1 MKNYL
6 LYENYKEL
14 VSKIQ
19 KYNDAYY
26 KEHRSEISDYEFDM
40 LLRQLEE
47 IENQHPE
54 WKEENSPSARVGSDS
69 TSSQRIKHVAPMRS
83 LKNVY
88 QHRAEN
94 LEEEWE
100 ELIKWCSAHDTKEI
114 SISPKIDGCAIAAKY
129 INNKL
134 DSVTTRGDGLE
145 GDDITEVA
153 LAAKLVPDALEDI
166 HWAGLQS
173 VLDTEL
179 YYLPSS
185 YKCVIEI
192 RGEAYM
198 PISCWETLNRFRERE
213 GLPLF
218 ANPRNA
224 TSGTLKLQD
233 LEEVKSRGIQFAAH
247 GVVIDGQELGLAYT
261 SLICGLSNIKCVER
275 QMRVIN
281 KIAMHGILDPVM
293 TIRDKG
299 LSGILGR
306 YPYPIDGAV
315 IKLENTNEQIAAG
328 NTDKYPN
335 WAVAVKFLPEQKTTK
350 IQSVTLQVG
359 RTGVITPVAELSP
372 TPISGSVV
380 SRATLHNQAEITRKG
395 IHGAG
400 DTVVIEKAGEIIP
413 AVVQVVSHADD
424 NAEVYDIM
432 RETEGKCPC
441 CGYPL
446 TADEGVAIRCNNI
459 ACKAKLVERIKHMCS
474 RNALDVSGVGHRLA
488 TALVAGGFIETTPI
502 ELFRLTVD
510 MLADINIGDVT
521 RYRVGK
527 SNARKIVKALDTA
540 LHRELYRW
548 IYALGIPFVGKTY
561 SKIISKFIHID
572 AENPMRKLMQINYN
586 LLKNDIGPHAA
597 TRLQEYIE
605 STTYKDVELPMLEEL
620 GIFPTNPT
628 VIANSDKLAGK
639 SFCITGT
646 LSKPRTHFE
655 QLISTNGGVIKSGVT
670 KKLDYLLVGVDAGSK
685 LLKARSLNINII
697 NEEQLNNLIN

>member
-1 MKNYL
+1 MT
-6 LYENYKEL
+6 YENYKEL
-14 VSKIQ
+14 VNKIQ
-19 KYNDAYY
+19 KYSDAYY

-40 LLRQLEE
+40 LMRQLEE
-47 IENQHPE
+47 VENQHPE

-69 TSSQRIKHVAPMRS
+69 TSSQRVKHVAPMRS

-88 QHRAEN
+88 QHRSEN
-94 LEEEWE
+94 IEEEWE
-100 ELIKWCSAHDTKEI
+100 ELIKWCTAHDKKQI

-134 DSVTTRGDGLE
+134 SSVTTRGDGLE

-153 LAAKLVPDALEDI
+153 LAAKLVPDTLDI
-166 HWAGLQS
+166 LWSCLQS
-173 VLDTEL
+173 FMDNEL

-185 YKCVIEI
+185 DKCVIEI

-233 LEEVKSRGIQFAAH
+233 LDEVQNRGIQFAAH
-247 GVVIDGQELGLAYT
+247 GVVVDGQELGLTYT
-261 SLICGLSNIKCVER
+261 SLICGLANIRCVER
-275 QMRVIN
+275 QIRVIN
-281 KIAMHGILDPVM
+281 KLNIHPILDQVNA
-293 TIRDKG
+293 IRWKSVND
-299 LSGILGR
+299 IFVR
-306 YPYPIDGAV
+306 YPYSIDGAV
-315 IKLENTNEQIAAG
+315 IKLENTADQIEAG

-350 IQSVTLQVG
+350 IQAVTLQVG

-400 DTVVIEKAGEIIP
+400 DTVIIEKAGEIIP

-432 RETEGKCPC
+432 RETGGKCPC

-446 TADEGVAIRCNNI
+446 TADEGVAIRCDNV

-474 RNALDVSGVGHRLA
+474 RKALDVSGVGHRLA
-488 TALVAGGFIETTPI
+488 TALVDGGFIETTPI

-510 MLADINIGDVT
+510 MLANINIGDVM

-527 SNARKIVKALDTA
+527 SNARKIVKALDA
-540 LHRELYRW
+540 AMHKELHRW

-561 SKIISKFIHID
+561 SRIISKFIHID

-605 STTYKDVELPMLEEL
+605 SATYKDVELPMLEEL
-620 GIFPTNPT
+620 GIFPTNPVNT
-628 VIANSDKLAGK
+628 VIDGKLDGK
-639 SFCITGT
+639 AFCITGT
-646 LSKPRTHFE
+646 LSQPRTHFE
-655 QLISTNGGVIKSGVT
+655 KIITDNGGLVKSSVT
-670 KKLDYLLVGVDAGSK
+670 KKLDYLLVGEDAGSK
-685 LLKARSLNINII
+685 LDKAKKLNINII
-697 NEEQLNNLIN
+697 NEEQLNNLIK

>member
-1 MKNYL
+1 MT
-6 LYENYKEL
+6 YESYKEL

-40 LLRQLEE
+40 LMRQLEE
-47 IENQHPE
+47 VENQHPE
-54 WKEENSPSARVGSDS
+54 WKEENSPSTQVGSDS
-69 TSSQRIKHVAPMRS
+69 TASQRIKHVAPMRS

-88 QHRAEN
+88 QHRSEN
-94 LEEEWE
+94 KEEEWE
-100 ELIKWCSAHDTKEI
+100 ELIKWCSVHDTKQI

-134 DSVTTRGDGLE
+134 DSVATRGDGLD

-153 LAAKLVPDALEDI
+153 LAAKLVPDALDI
-166 HWAGLQS
+166 YWSCLQNFMR
-173 VLDTEL
+173 DEF
-179 YYLPSS
+179 YYLPNSD
-185 YKCVIEI
+185 KCVIEI

-213 GLPLF
+213 GLPIF

-233 LEEVKSRGIQFAAH
+233 LDEVQNRGIQFAAH
-247 GVVIDGQELGLAYT
+247 GIVVDGQELGLAYT
-261 SLICGLSNIKCVER
+261 SLVCGLANIRCVER
-275 QMRVIN
+275 QIRFIN
-281 KIAMHGILDPVM
+281 KLNINPILDQVNA
-293 TIRDKG
+293 IRWKG
-299 LSGILGR
+299 MNDIFGR
-306 YPYPIDGAV
+306 YTYPIDGAV
-315 IKLENTNEQIAAG
+315 IKLENTAEQIEAG

-350 IQSVTLQVG
+350 IQAVTLQVG
-359 RTGVITPVAELSP
+359 RTGVITPVAELIP
-372 TPISGSVV
+372 TPISGSIV

-432 RETEGKCPC
+432 RETGGKCPC

-446 TADEGVAIRCNNI
+446 TSDEGVAIRCNNV

-474 RNALDVSGVGHRLA
+474 RKALDISGVGHRLA
-488 TALVAGGFIETTPI
+488 TALVKEELIKESPI
-502 ELFRLTVD
+502 ELFKLSAD
-510 MLADINIGDVT
+510 ILASINIGDVT
-521 RYRVGK
+521 VYRVGK
-527 SNARKIVKALDTA
+527 SNANKIRKALDKA

-548 IYALGIPFVGKTY
+548 IYALGIPFVGNTY
-561 SKIISKFIHID
+561 SRIIAKYVHVDSTS
-572 AENPMRKLMQINYN
+572 PMHKLIYVNDV
-586 LLKNDIGPHAA
+586 LLVKEIGPHAMHKLRDYLDSA
-597 TRLQEYIE
+597 IYR
-605 STTYKDVELPMLEEL
+605 DVELKLIDGL
-620 GIFPTNPT
+620 SVFPTNPPESAKT
-628 VIANSDKLAGK
+628 SSILEGK

-646 LSKPRTHFE
+646 LSQPRTHFE
-655 QLISTNGGVIKSGVT
+655 KIITDNGGLVKSSVT
-670 KKLDYLLVGVDAGSK
+670 KKLDYLLVGEDAGSK
-685 LLKARSLNINII
+685 LDKAQKLNINII
-697 NEEQLNNLIN
+697 NEEQFNNLIK